1 MRTLS
6 DVYDELACIAH
17 LLSVLCF
24 AVTDEYAE
32 SCGKPSSAVL
42 QDSIYSVEQHIE
54 RIMDDV
60 EQIDRNAKAT
70 RSATT

>member
-1 MRTLS
+1 MKTLS

-17 LLSVLCF
+17 LIDLLSF
-24 AVTDEYAE
+24 TVTDDYAE

-42 QDSIYSVEQHIE
+42 QDSFYSVAQHIE
-54 RIMDDV
+54 RVMNDV
-60 EQIDRNAKAT
+60 EQIDSNAKAT